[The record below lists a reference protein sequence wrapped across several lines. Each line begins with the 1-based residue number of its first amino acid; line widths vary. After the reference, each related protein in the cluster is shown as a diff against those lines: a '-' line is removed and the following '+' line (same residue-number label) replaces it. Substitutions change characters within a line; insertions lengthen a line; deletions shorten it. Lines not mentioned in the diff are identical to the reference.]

1 MTMKRPL
8 LSSDL
13 LLLKWPVLLLVICV
27 VASVLWCGG
36 AFKFK
41 KDSLLA
47 VQAVQANLELMSA
60 QVQQVADEET
70 NIRSHIDRY
79 RQLQTSGLIGDE
91 ERLKLVEALG
101 RIRARHKL
109 YAIQFDVGP
118 QSMVSLQEG
127 EAESAGPSFSLRSSR
142 IQIDLSLLHEED
154 LSQLLLELRSVG
166 RGLFVVEECSL
177 NRTGSEVASEFLKLS
192 ENLHASCKI
201 LWLTL
206 KLEDAPKEIPVEAG
220 I

>member
-1 MTMKRPL
+1 MKRPL

-36 AFKFK
+36 ALKFRK
-41 KDSLLA
+41 SSLLA
-47 VQAVQANLELMSA
+47 IQAARANREQMSA
-60 QVQQVADEET
+60 QVQQVKDEET
-70 NIRSHIDRY
+70 NIRSHLDRY
-79 RQLQTSGLIGDE
+79 RQLQASGVIGDE

-101 RIRARHKL
+101 RIRDRHKL

-118 QSMVSLQEG
+118 QALVSLQEG

-154 LSQLLLELRSVG
+154 LSQLLLELRSVD
-166 RGLFVVEECSL
+166 RGLFVVEECSV
-177 NRTGSEVASEFLKLS
+177 NRTGSEVASEFLKLG
-192 ENLHASCKI
+192 ENLHVSCKV

-206 KLEDAPKEIPVEAG
+206 KFEDAPKEVPLEAG